1 MAPWTVTPAKRG
13 TFETKRSGNYT
24 ETLEEH
30 DRRAPEEIR
39 ITAGG
44 FAAS

>member
-1 MAPWTVTPAKRG
+1 VKRRA
-13 TFETKRSGNYT
+13 FKTKLGGNYT
-24 ETLEEH
+24 GTLEEH